1 MDHVVYLDAR
11 ANELKKLLANNK
23 SMIIRG
29 AMGRKLPYGRVNI
42 DDILY
47 FINNNAEG
55 IIRAKG
61 VTSVIN
67 SEKMGKEESLALLE
81 KYQNKLQLT
90 DKQFQRW
97 RAKRYLVLIEV
108 TDVQKIKSFAFNKS
122 KYRTMDDWLIVK
134 KIENVRSL
142 HLIPSKIFEITIL
155 YLIGVIKNVN

>member
-11 ANELKKLLANNK
+11 ANELERLLDNRK

-29 AMGRKLPYGRVNI
+29 AMGRKLPYGRVNVG
-42 DDILY
+42 DVLY

-55 IIRAKG
+55 IVRAKG
-61 VTSVIN
+61 VVSFVIN

-97 RAKRYLVLIEV
+97 GGKRYLVLIEV
-108 TDVQKIKSFAFNKS
+108 TDIQEIESFAFNKS
-122 KYRTMDDWLIVK
+122 KYGNMDDWLAVE
-134 KIENVRSL
+134 KIENVR
-142 HLIPSKIFEITIL
+142 T
-155 YLIGVIKNVN
+155 

>member
-11 ANELKKLLANNK
+11 ANELEKLLDNRK

-42 DDILY
+42 DDVLY

-55 IIRAKG
+55 KIRAKG
-61 VTSVIN
+61 IVSSVIN
-67 SEKMGKEESLALLE
+67 SEKMGKEESIALLE

-97 RAKRYLVLIEV
+97 GGKRYIVLIEV
-108 TDVQKIKSFAFNKS
+108 TNIQKIESFTFNKS
-122 KYRTMDDWLIVK
+122 KYRTMDDWLIVE
-134 KIENVRSL
+134 KIENIRS
-142 HLIPSKIFEITIL
+142 
-155 YLIGVIKNVN
+155 

>member
-11 ANELKKLLANNK
+11 ANELEKLLDNRK

-42 DDILY
+42 DDVLY

-61 VTSVIN
+61 VVSSVIN
-67 SEKMGKEESLALLE
+67 SERMVKEESFDLLE

-97 RAKRYLVLIEV
+97 GEKRYIVLIEV
-108 TDVQKIKSFAFNKS
+108 TNIQKIESFAFNKN
-122 KYRTMDDWLIVK
+122 KYRNMDDWLIVE
-134 KIENVRSL
+134 KIENVRS
-142 HLIPSKIFEITIL
+142 
-155 YLIGVIKNVN
+155 